1 MQERHG
7 IFCMWT
13 LPETMTIYCAFCVMK
28 CHARVICKQFGEIE
42 ALRMDK
48 DPAWQG
54 GNNCNLQLGGGF
66 KYC

>member
-1 MQERHG
+1 
-7 IFCMWT
+7 
-13 LPETMTIYCAFCVMK
+13 MK

-66 KYC
+66 KYCWSSSLPGEMIQFD